1 MTESIKLNELNTRK
15 QDLEVRQVKTTA
27 TNLSGFP
34 FYYVKLFENCKSKI
48 KSRENKYRYL
58 NMRDSRV
65 SSVNTELF

>member
-34 FYYVKLFENCKSKI
+34 FYYVITFKN
-48 KSRENKYRYL
+48 YL
-58 NMRDSRV
+58 KTV
-65 SSVNTELF
+65 KVK